1 MADIYTKLCP
11 KLKEPKFQA
20 MSDLEALAEIQAEK
34 VWIRVWVET
43 ADVITHASTYGYYA
57 NIQDAANS
65 PSVGL
70 GVQESECRK
79 HAINILKFVESPKTK
94 QIDMDSTAVVGMKAV
109 MLGCQFATPEQVASL
124 DALANRQVSWC
135 ESEGLPQLEVGH
147 IQSARSMI

>member
-11 KLKEPKFQA
+11 KLKELKFQA
-20 MSDLEALAEIQAEK
+20 MSDLEALAEIQSEK

-94 QIDMDSTAVVGMKAV
+94 QIDMDSTAAVGMKAV
-109 MLGCQFATPEQVASL
+109 MLGCQFATPEQVESL